1 MMETLYPVNFHLIL
15 NLQMAQQF
23 LLLPA
28 GLIYRLN
35 KEIKMLMTNT
45 LYMALI

>member
-15 NLQMAQQF
+15 DPLMEQQF
-23 LLLPA
+23 LLLQE
-28 GLIYRLN
+28 GLTYRLN